1 MISAQL
7 QNALREEYFKSFK
20 GLVDVRVPGGRH
32 FTTVFKNPSAD
43 EWKQAQGGASKSARG
58 FIDDHDLY
66 VWDADADTHGS
77 ALIKSGINV
86 KAGLALILKAK
97 PFSSV
102 RVKLG
107 AVARHGEHLE
117 TLKTWK
123 DKEAYIRRNPQI
135 ARFGKV
141 NVVGS

>member
-7 QNALREEYFKSFK
+7 QEALWEEFFKSFK
-20 GLVDVRVPGGRH
+20 GLVDVRAPGGRH
-32 FTTVFKNPSAD
+32 HTTVFKNPTSD
-43 EWKQAQGGASKSARG
+43 EWKEAQSGLSKSARG
-58 FIDDHDLY
+58 FINDHDLY
-66 VWDADADTHGS
+66 IWDADADTHGA

-86 KAGLALILKAK
+86 KAGLSLILKAK
-97 PFSSV
+97 PFSSL

-107 AVARHGEHLE
+107 AVSRGGVRLE

-123 DKEAYIRRNPQI
+123 DMEKYILRNPQI

-141 NVVGS
+141 KVS